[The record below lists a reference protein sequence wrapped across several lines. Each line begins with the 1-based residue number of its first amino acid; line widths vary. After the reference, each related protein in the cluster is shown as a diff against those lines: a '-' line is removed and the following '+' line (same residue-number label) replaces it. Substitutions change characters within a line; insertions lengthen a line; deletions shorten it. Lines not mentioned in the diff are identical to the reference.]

1 MAHLQTLQLHQ
12 FRNIQQA
19 ELHFS
24 PGLNLLI
31 GDNAAGKTSV
41 IEALW
46 LLASGRSF
54 RSHKPQQLIQ
64 FEQNQLIVFCEI
76 NQHEQ
81 THKLGLQRDAQGIT
95 LKLNGEKQPSQSVF
109 ARHLPIQLLTPES
122 HRLLE
127 EGPKARRQ
135 FLDWGCF
142 YHHPEFMP
150 SWRQFNRALKQRNS
164 SLKDTGSKQH
174 ACIWNQPMIEAA
186 TTINQIRQAY
196 LNDITPFVYDF
207 CQRLMPELHTQPEF
221 QFYPGW
227 PANKANFSDALND
240 SLCRDAQLGYTQYGC
255 HRADIKIKINKQE
268 PLVGLSRG
276 QQKLFVCALLL
287 AQARFLAQK
296 TQDSVIMLIDDL
308 PAELDLTHRINLLA
322 LLDELKIQHLV
333 TTTALDLIPHL
344 HPAKAFK
351 IDQGVIKPLT
361 ITNNLNI

>member
-19 ELHFS
+19 SLAFS

-54 RSHKPQQLIQ
+54 RTHKPQQLIQ
-64 FEQNQLIVFCEI
+64 LEQKQLVLFCEVS
-76 NQHEQ
+76 QHQ
-81 THKLGLQRDAQGIT
+81 QHYKLGLQRDNQGLS
-95 LKLNGEKQPSQSVF
+95 LKINGEKQPSQAEF
-109 ARHLPIQLLTPES
+109 ARHLPIQMLTPES

-142 YHHPEFMP
+142 YHYPGFI
-150 SWRQFNRALKQRNS
+150 SAWRQYQRALKQRNQA
-164 SLKDTGSKQH
+164 LKSQLN
-174 ACIWNQPMIEAA
+174 AQQVMLWNPALIEACA
-186 TTINQIRQAY
+186 HISQLRADY
-196 LNDITPFVYDF
+196 LNALQPYLKQF
-207 CQRLMPELHTQPEF
+207 CQQLMPELTQAPELK
-221 QFYPGW
+221 FYTGW
-227 PANKANFSDALND
+227 PASYADFQTALED
-240 SLCRDAQLGYTQYGC
+240 HLGRDRQLGHTQFGS
-255 HRADIKIKINKQE
+255 HRADIKIKINQQE

-287 AQARFLAQK
+287 AQAQYLQQQ

-308 PAELDLTHRINLLA
+308 PAELDLAHRSSLLQ
-322 LLDELKIQHLV
+322 LLNTLNIQHIV
-333 TTTALDLIPHL
+333 TSTALELIPGFQDAHV
-344 HPAKAFK
+344 FQ
-351 IDQGVIKPLT
+351 IDKGT
-361 ITNNLNI
+361 ITG

>member
-1 MAHLQTLQLHQ
+1 MAQLQTLQLHQ

-19 ELHFS
+19 QLDFA

-64 FEQNQLIVFCEI
+64 LEQNQLVLFCEVSH
-76 NQHEQ
+76 NQQHY
-81 THKLGLQRDAQGIT
+81 KLGLARDSQGIT
-95 LKLNGEKQPSQSVF
+95 LKINGEKQPSQAEF

-142 YHHPEFMP
+142 YHYPSFMP
-150 SWRQFNRALKQRNS
+150 AWRQYQRALKQRNQA
-164 SLKDTGSKQH
+164 LKSQLSTEQVTL
-174 ACIWNQPMIEAA
+174 WNAPLLESAEHIDQLRANYLTTLQP
-186 TTINQIRQAY
+186 Y
-196 LNDITPFVYDF
+196 LIDF
-207 CQRLMPELHTQPEF
+207 CRQLMPELTREAEWK
-221 QFYPGW
+221 FYPGW
-227 PANKANFSDALND
+227 PANAGDYKKALESHLE
-240 SLCRDAQLGYTQYGC
+240 RDRQLGHTQYGC
-255 HRADIKIKINKQE
+255 HRADIKIKINQQE

-287 AQARFLAQK
+287 AQAHYLQQK

-308 PAELDLTHRINLLA
+308 PAELDLAHRTSLLQ
-322 LLDELKIQHLV
+322 LLHDLGIQHLI
-333 TTTALDLIPHL
+333 TSTARELIPGHDSARVFEI
-344 HPAKAFK
+344 HK
-351 IDQGVIKPLT
+351 GT
-361 ITNNLNI
+361 ITG